1 VEKKKLKLKY
11 RRNKVLSYFKH
22 TKLSNRTGPLMKMKT
37 LMGSKDIKKKVL
49 FGACLVLLSFLFLSA
64 VYAKTIHIA
73 TDNAEIIK
81 FENGVSE
88 VFIANPEIADVQLSN
103 RNTVYLFGKSIGTTK
118 IIALDS
124 KGKEVL
130 NAEVVV
136 ATDLTHFQALIAA
149 YDPHGL
155 VEVTALPGGILLEG
169 MVDSPKIAD
178 DIRALADR
186 YLKKGKESDQIVINR
201 LTIRPPVQI
210 NIRVKVA
217 EVARTVLNQLGFDW
231 QTVIFNRGKFKLG
244 TLINR
249 APFTALPIL
258 TNDVTSITQPS
269 ETVPGLEVSTLGF
282 GYHSSRDNLNAAI
295 DLLAQDNLLTVLAEP
310 NLTCISGE
318 TATFLAGGEFP
329 YPVPQQLGNITIDF
343 KNYGVSLAF
352 TPTVLDGKLISLHL
366 RPEVSELDPA
376 TGITINGTTVPG
388 ILTRRAETTIQL
400 GSGETFALG
409 GLLQNQITSSIDSL
423 PGLGDIP
430 VLGAL
435 FRSNAFQREDTELV
449 FLVTPYIVNPIS
461 GKEMI
466 LPTDGLNFATLLE
479 QAFERKLI
487 KPGVEK
493 GHAPAYGPGGVRLMG
508 PAGFSIE

>member
-1 VEKKKLKLKY
+1 
-11 RRNKVLSYFKH
+11 VLSYFKH
-22 TKLSNRTGPLMKMKT
+22 TKLINRTGSLMKMTT
-37 LMGSKDIKKKVL
+37 LMGLTGIKKKAFL
-49 FGACLVLLSFLFLSA
+49 GACFISMSFLFLSGA
-64 VYAKTIHIA
+64 YAKKINIGI
-73 TDNAEIIK
+73 DNAEIIR
-81 FENGVSE
+81 FDDGVSE

-103 RNTVYLFGKSIGTTK
+103 RNMVYLFGKSIGTTK
-118 IIALDS
+118 LIALDS

-130 NAEVVV
+130 NAEVIV
-136 ATDLTHFQALIAA
+136 TPDLTHLKTLIAA

-155 VEVTALPGGILLEG
+155 VEITSLPGGILLEG

-178 DIRALADR
+178 DIRSLADK
-186 YLKKGKESDQIVINR
+186 YLKKGKESDQIIVNR
-201 LTIRPPVQI
+201 LTIRPPIQV

-249 APFTALPIL
+249 APFTATPIVS
-258 TNDVTSITQPS
+258 NDVTSITQPT
-269 ETVPGLEVSTLGF
+269 ETIPGQEVSSIGF
-282 GYHSSRDNLNAAI
+282 GFHGLRDNLNVAI

-343 KNYGVSLAF
+343 KNFGVSLAF
-352 TPTVLDGKLISLHL
+352 TPTVLDGSLISLHV
-366 RPEVSELDPA
+366 RPEVSELDST
-376 TGITINGTTVPG
+376 TGITIDGTTVPG
-388 ILTRRAETTIQL
+388 ILTRRAETTVQL

-409 GLLQNQITSSIDSL
+409 GLLKNQITSSIDSL

-449 FLVTPYIVNPIS
+449 FLITPYIVSPSS
-461 GKEMI
+461 GREMI
-466 LPTDGLNFATLLE
+466 LPTDGLNYATLVE
-479 QAFERKLI
+479 QVFERKLI
-487 KPGVEK
+487 KQGIEK
-493 GHAPAYGPGGVRLMG
+493 GRAPAYGPGGVRLMG